1 MTATRR
7 MTFDVPED
15 LARRIETEVADAGY
29 ASESAL
35 VVESLESHFDHSR
48 YDGSNPEIERW
59 LREAVLPTIERMER
73 DGPASLTSEEV
84 FGGVRERYLART
96 GGA

>member
-48 YDGSNPEIERW
+48 YDGSNP
-59 LREAVLPTIERMER
+59 
-73 DGPASLTSEEV
+73 
-84 FGGVRERYLART
+84 
-96 GGA
+96 